1 VKAPT
6 NGQEDMNESKQA
18 SAMICRNDR
27 ERERERERERR
38 ERGEGGWRGGFRG
51 GSEDFTKQNLVA
63 ILTLCS
69 TSMGPPTSHKRG
81 EEYPNPTL

>member
-1 VKAPT
+1 
-6 NGQEDMNESKQA
+6 
-18 SAMICRNDR
+18 MI
-27 ERERERERERR
+27 EREREKREGRGRMEGRR
-38 ERGEGGWRGGFRG
+38 GVRG